1 MICFGTIGYFSD
13 APGSQSYPIP
23 GMYELFP
30 SEGNFIG
37 VVGIDS
43 YSDFAQAV
51 YRHMAASELIS
62 VFPFCLSRCQLSGP
76 FIRSEELLAVW
87 LQCPDDQRHFI
98 SAQPHYHQ
106 KSDTID
112 NLYFARMTAVVNSVF
127 DVVVRL

>member
-1 MICFGTIGYFSD
+1 VNGLICFEMIGYFSD

-62 VFPFCLSRCQLSGP
+62 VFPFVFPDVNYLSHLSDP
-76 FIRSEELLAVW
+76 S
-87 LQCPDDQRHFI
+87 
-98 SAQPHYHQ
+98 
-106 KSDTID
+106 
-112 NLYFARMTAVVNSVF
+112 N
-127 DVVVRL
+127 